1 MWNFAEKVT
10 VGSVLGSACG
20 AALVF
25 LFDAL
30 ILFWVCGILLPIF
43 PTLACLAGLTYWDW
57 VGICFGFQLIC
68 RWLTKLFKAVWAK

>member
-1 MWNFAEKVT
+1 MMEFTKKVT

-30 ILFWVCGILLPIF
+30 ILFWVCGVLLPIF
-43 PTLACLAGLTYWDW
+43 PALACLAGLTYWDW
-57 VGICFGFQLIC
+57 VAICFGFQLVC